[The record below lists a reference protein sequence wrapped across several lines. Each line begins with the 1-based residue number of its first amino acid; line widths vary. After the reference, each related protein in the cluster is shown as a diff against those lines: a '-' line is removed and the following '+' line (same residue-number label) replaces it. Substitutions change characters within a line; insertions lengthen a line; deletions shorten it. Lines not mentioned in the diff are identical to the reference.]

1 RDATWVAMS
10 WPRSF
15 AGRSTIRVTL
25 RRENGANPAARTRAT
40 TAPMR
45 RKLCRSCWV
54 RLDMSRVGSEATQ
67 GYPAGQACL
76 FSCTYDSVAQLRPG
90 GRRSAVAGTMGARA
104 RQRAR
109 LGPTTPAVLQTHDVP
124 LSLRGG
130 TARGENVRVQRSRYL
145 RAVLAA
151 PRFSRIR
158 TDRDR

>member
-1 RDATWVAMS
+1 MS
-10 WPRSF
+10 WRRYSPC
-15 AGRSTIRVTL
+15 RSTIRVTL
-25 RRENGANPAARTRAT
+25 RLENRANPATRTRAT

-90 GRRSAVAGTMGARA
+90 GRRSPVAGTMGARA

-109 LGPTTPAVLQTHDVP
+109 LGPTTPAVLQIPDLP
-124 LSLRGG
+124 LSPLCETVHKEHASVHR
-130 TARGENVRVQRSRYL
+130 RRYL
-145 RAVLAA
+145 RPL
-151 PRFSRIR
+151 
-158 TDRDR
+158 